1 MILYAAPASPF
12 ARKVRI
18 VIEQLGLQQRVQI
31 ECPRVH
37 PTELNHSYYQHNPLG
52 KVPALKL
59 ESGLLLH
66 DSLVICDY
74 LGNLCAAQI
83 IASELEERAAQLT
96 RHNIANG
103 ATEALLSLRYETV
116 VRPEQLRWPDW
127 IDGQWHKLV
136 QAIHW
141 FEENLPNSN
150 QLMAID
156 DIALACLH
164 GYLDFRFAEF
174 DWREQVPE
182 LAQWFEKVN
191 LSAVMINTW
200 PSD

>member
-12 ARKVRI
+12 VRKVRI

-31 ECPRVH
+31 ERPRVH

-59 ESGLLLH
+59 ENGLLLH

-74 LGNLCAAQI
+74 LGNLCTAEI
-83 IASELEERAAQLT
+83 IATELEERAAQLS

-127 IDGQWHKLV
+127 IDGQWHKLR
-136 QAIHW
+136 QAISW
-141 FEENLPNSN
+141 FEENLPNSD
-150 QLMAID
+150 QLKTID
-156 DIALACLH
+156 DIALACLL

-174 DWREQVPE
+174 CWRQQAPK
-182 LAQWFEKVN
+182 LAQWFDKIN
-191 LSAVMINTW
+191 LTAVMIKTQ

>member
-1 MILYAAPASPF
+1 MILYGSAASPF
-12 ARKVRI
+12 VRKVSI

-31 ECPRVH
+31 ERTQVH
-37 PTELNHSYYQHNPLG
+37 STQVDNSYYQHNPLG

-59 ESGLLLH
+59 ENGLLLH

-74 LGNLCAAQI
+74 LNNLYTAEI
-83 IASELEERAAQLT
+83 IATGLEERAAQLS

-127 IDGQWHKLV
+127 IDGQWYKLV
-136 QAIHW
+136 QAISW
-141 FEENLPNSN
+141 FEQNLPISEE
-150 QLMAID
+150 LKSID
-156 DIALACLH
+156 DIALACLL
-164 GYLDFRFAEF
+164 GYLDFRFADF
-174 DWREQVPE
+174 AWRDQVPE
-182 LAQWFEKVN
+182 LAKWFEKVN
-191 LSAVMINTW
+191 LTAVMINTR